1 MKKYLLVISTMI
13 VSILCGCGGT
23 TQTIQNPSANGSGN
37 VATDIIGGI
46 IGAVTSKTNENTIV
60 GTWVYEEPA
69 VQLESKNVL
78 ASVGSGVVNK
88 QIESKL
94 ESYYKTVGITKGA
107 FSITFNSDK
116 TCSYTIKGKETSGTY
131 EFDSNTN
138 KISIKSSGFLSLPS
152 AYAKVSGKSL
162 ELTYETTSLL
172 NMAQNVAG
180 ASGNSTLSAIST
192 LSKTYSGMKTGFNF
206 TKK

>member
-1 MKKYLLVISTMI
+1 MKKYLFVAVALVAAVICS
-13 VSILCGCGGT
+13 CGGT
-23 TQTIQNPSANGSGN
+23 TNTIQNQSGN
-37 VATDIIGGI
+37 TNGTTATDIIGGI

-78 ASVGSGVVNK
+78 ASVASGAANK
-88 QIESKL
+88 TIESKL

-107 FSITFNSDK
+107 FTITFNSDK
-116 TCSYTIKGKETSGTY
+116 TCTYTIKGKETQGTY
-131 EFDSNTN
+131 EFDSSTN

-162 ELTYETTSLL
+162 ELTYETTSML
-172 NMAQNVAG
+172 NMAQTVAS
-180 ASGNSTLSAIST
+180 ASGNATLSAIST

>member
-1 MKKYLLVISTMI
+1 MTAMG
-13 VSILCGCGGT
+13 ILCGCGGT
-23 TQTIQNPSANGSGN
+23 TQVLQNQTGNNNNGTT
-37 VATDIIGGI
+37 ATDIIGGI

-60 GTWVYEEPA
+60 GTWVYQEPA
-69 VQLESKNVL
+69 VQLESKDVL
-78 ASVGSGVVNK
+78 ASVASGVANN

-94 ESYYKTVGITKGA
+94 ESYYKTVGITKGS
-107 FSITFNSDK
+107 FSITFNADK

-131 EFDSNTN
+131 EFDSSTN
-138 KISIKSSGFLSLPS
+138 KISIKSNGFLSLPS

-172 NMAQNVAG
+172 NMAQGVAN
-180 ASGNSTLSAIST
+180 ASGNATLSAIST

-206 TKK
+206 TKQ

>member
-1 MKKYLLVISTMI
+1 MLIAAVI
-13 VSILCGCGGT
+13 CGCGGT
-23 TQTIQNPSANGSGN
+23 TNTIQNQTSNGNGTS
-37 VATDIIGGI
+37 ATDIIGGI
-46 IGAVTSKTNENTIV
+46 IGAVTSKTNENTIL
-60 GTWVYEEPA
+60 GIWVYEEPA

-78 ASVGSGVVNK
+78 ASVASGVANN

-94 ESYYKTVGITKGA
+94 EAYYKTVGITKGS
-107 FSITFNSDK
+107 FTITFNSDN
-116 TCSYTIKGKETSGTY
+116 TCSYTIKGKETQGTY
-131 EFDSNTN
+131 EFDSSTN

-172 NMAQNVAG
+172 NMAQTVAG
-180 ASGNSTLSAIST
+180 ASGNATLSAIST

-206 TKK
+206 KKK